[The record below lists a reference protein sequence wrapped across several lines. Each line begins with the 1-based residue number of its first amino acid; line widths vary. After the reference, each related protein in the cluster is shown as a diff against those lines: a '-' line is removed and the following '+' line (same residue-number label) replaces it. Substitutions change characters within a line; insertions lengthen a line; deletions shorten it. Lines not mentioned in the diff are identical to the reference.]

1 MAQTAVG
8 EQGTSLGLKPN
19 TTDSI
24 MEKQKEPR
32 FQ

>member
-1 MAQTAVG
+1 MVQTAVE
-8 EQGTSLGLKPN
+8 EQGTSLGFKPN
-19 TTDSI
+19 TTDNI